1 MNLLPKLPKIFPHP
15 QAGDDQHQS
24 DFTRSLMRYEAEIGG
39 DLFGPVPKGR
49 RREFFCLDDRT
60 WVWHEEWTANGQRQ
74 SVTTRYEIRPS
85 GILKTQNGQGYQ
97 RLSREESRNLYQAT
111 ELYRQ
116 RIGAEYQR
124 LLQVA

>member
-1 MNLLPKLPKIFPHP
+1 MNLLPKMPKLFPQQSH
-15 QAGDDQHQS
+15 DDQQQS
-24 DFTRSLMRYEAEIGG
+24 DFTRSLMRYEAQIGG

-74 SVTTRYEIRPS
+74 SVTTRYEIRPN

-97 RLSREESRNLYQAT
+97 RLSREESRNLYRAT

-124 LLQVA
+124 LLQAA